1 MSIWYNHFVAGKK
14 REPTTAHYYLV
25 VILTTIGKPF
35 YFILSHIFIAIYFIF
50 YTIWNLAKKI
60 KLPKFPTFPKP
71 KIHKVIYPQFKFPIK
86 RRYLFSV
93 LGLITF
99 YFISYYLVFRN
110 LPSPKELVT
119 REQEVSTKI
128 YDRNDNLLYT
138 IYKDKNRTPVK
149 LAQIPEN
156 VKLAT
161 LAAEDAEF
169 YNHIGFS
176 TRGTIRAISKN
187 ITEGKLQGG
196 TTITQQLVKNALLSS
211 EKIPLLE

>member
-119 REQEVSTKI
+119 REQEVSTKYMI
-128 YDRNDNLLYT
+128 EMT
-138 IYKDKNRTPVK
+138 IYFIQYIKIK
-149 LAQIPEN
+149 
-156 VKLAT
+156 
-161 LAAEDAEF
+161 
-169 YNHIGFS
+169 
-176 TRGTIRAISKN
+176 
-187 ITEGKLQGG
+187 TE
-196 TTITQQLVKNALLSS
+196 
-211 EKIPLLE
+211 PL